1 MRDLNQ
7 FAIPLMTNCF
17 RVAGIQPLRSREN
30 NTSPLVGENKDD
42 ETTGVQP
49 VDKDEENV
57 TARIGK
63 ISLGSPASPL
73 LAASLMDPLQRS
85 PPEYQQLGLPT
96 GSPCWSPSALSTSSL
111 DSSRVGFTPPVSLFT
126 LCISPIINFLKLIV
140 LGGCTTRDA
149 GGAAPSPARCCTC
162 L

>member
-1 MRDLNQ
+1 MRSEPVLPSFYD
-7 FAIPLMTNCF
+7 NCF
-17 RVAGIQPLRSREN
+17 RVAGIQPLASREN
-30 NTSPLVGENKDD
+30 NTSPLVSETKDD

-49 VDKDEENV
+49 VDKDEEDL
-57 TARIGK
+57 TTRIGK

-73 LAASLMDPLQRS
+73 LTTSLMDPLQRS
-85 PPEYQQLGLPT
+85 PPVYQQLGLPT

-126 LCISPIINFLKLIV
+126 LCLSPIINFLKLIV
-140 LGGCTTRDA
+140 LGGCPTRDA
-149 GGAAPSPARCCTC
+149 GGAAPSPARCCPG

>member
-1 MRDLNQ
+1 MRSEPVCHPSND
-7 FAIPLMTNCF
+7 NCF
-17 RVAGIQPLRSREN
+17 RVVGIRPLGSREN
-30 NTSPLVGENKDD
+30 NTPPLVGENKDD
-42 ETTGVQP
+42 EATGVQP
-49 VDKDEENV
+49 VDKDEENMI
-57 TARIGK
+57 ARIGK

-149 GGAAPSPARCCTC
+149 GGAAPSPARCCTG